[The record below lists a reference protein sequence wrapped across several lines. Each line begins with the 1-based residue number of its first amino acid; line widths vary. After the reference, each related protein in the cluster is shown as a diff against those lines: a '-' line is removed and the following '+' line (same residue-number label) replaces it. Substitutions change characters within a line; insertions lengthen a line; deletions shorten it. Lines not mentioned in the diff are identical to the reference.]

1 MGKTLGFLGKE
12 LKKALPPTL
21 FFMVVFH
28 AAAVIRGMDEE
39 SFGITPGSSATA
51 TIAALILGKLI
62 MVLDENRYINHWAG
76 RPLIYSVVWKS
87 LIFWLLAS
95 LLMFLEEM
103 VPELREWKSL
113 SLALQHKLSTVN
125 WLRLWANHVMLMVWL
140 LIYCATA
147 ELDRTLGK
155 GRLQHLFF
163 GSGEPHQ
170 GSRLKS

>member
-1 MGKTLGFLGKE
+1 MGKTLGFLGRE

-28 AAAVIRGMDEE
+28 FAAVIRGLDEE

-62 MVLDENRYINHWAG
+62 MVLDENRYINRWAG

-95 LLMFLEEM
+95 VLMFLEEM
-103 VPELREWKSL
+103 VPELRASKSL

-125 WLRLWANHVMLMVWL
+125 WPRSWANHALLMVWL

-147 ELDRTLGK
+147 ELNRTLGK
-155 GRLQHLFF
+155 GRLQQLFF
-163 GSGEPHQ
+163 SSGDHPQ
-170 GSRLKS
+170 RTRPQS